1 MKCIKRNFKLIKLKQ
16 KILIT
21 GSTGFI
27 GSSVID
33 LLLKKKDIYIY
44 DILRN
49 KNKKK
54 KKIKELK
61 KNKNYFPIF
70 YKEFNELDKKLKKLK
85 IDTVVNCATYYTSQN
100 SIKNIENLVKTN
112 IIFCSIIL
120 EILKNKITKFIN
132 FGSMM
137 EYSKGN
143 YFSPKNF
150 YAITKYFFQKIEKF
164 YKSKY
169 KNIKFY
175 DLKLYE
181 TYGDKDLRNK
191 FIPTLIKNYKKNKQI
206 KIVSK
211 NLKMNFV
218 YIESLMEIIDM
229 IIFNKIKEG
238 EYCVKNNKFIKIQQ
252 LIDSLN
258 IKLRK
263 KIKIKY
269 LSSQINFII
278 NNNLKKFPYWNDKQ
292 NLENFLLKK
301 LQNRL

>member
-1 MKCIKRNFKLIKLKQ
+1 MRQ

-27 GSSVID
+27 GTNVINF
-33 LLLKKKDIYIY
+33 LLKKNIYIY

-49 KNKKK
+49 KNKKN

-61 KNKNYFPIF
+61 KYKNYLPIF
-70 YKEFNELDKKLKKLK
+70 YKTFNELEKKLKKKK
-85 IDTVVNCATYYTSQN
+85 IDIVINCATYYTGQN
-100 SIKNIENLVKTN
+100 SIKNIENLIKTN
-112 IIFCSIIL
+112 VIFCSIIL

-137 EYSKGN
+137 EYSRGN
-143 YFSPKNF
+143 YFSPRNF
-150 YAITKYFFQKIEKF
+150 YAITKYFFQKIEEF
-164 YKSKY
+164 YKLKY

-181 TYGDKDLRNK
+181 TYGDRDSRNK
-191 FIPTLIKNYKKNKQI
+191 LIPTIIKNYKKNKKI
-206 KIVSK
+206 KIASK

-218 YIESLMEIIDM
+218 HIESLMKIINM

-238 EYCVKNNKFIKIQQ
+238 EYCVKNNRFIEIRK
-252 LIDSLN
+252 LINSLN
-258 IKLRK
+258 IKLTK

-269 LSSQINFII
+269 LSTKVDFIV
-278 NNNLKKFPYWNDKQ
+278 NNKLKKFPYWDDEQ

-301 LQNRL
+301 MQNRL

>member
-1 MKCIKRNFKLIKLKQ
+1 MRQ

-27 GSSVID
+27 GTNVINF
-33 LLLKKKDIYIY
+33 LLKKNIYIY

-49 KNKKK
+49 KNKKN

-61 KNKNYFPIF
+61 KYKNYLPIF
-70 YKEFNELDKKLKKLK
+70 YKTFNELEKKLKKIK
-85 IDTVVNCATYYTSQN
+85 IDIVINCATYYTGQN
-100 SIKNIENLVKTN
+100 SIKNIENLIKTN
-112 IIFCSIIL
+112 VIFCSIIL

-137 EYSKGN
+137 EYSRGN
-143 YFSPKNF
+143 YFSPRNF
-150 YAITKYFFQKIEKF
+150 YAITKYFFQKIEEF
-164 YKSKY
+164 YKLKY

-181 TYGDKDLRNK
+181 TYGDRDSRNK
-191 FIPTLIKNYKKNKQI
+191 LIPTIIKNYKKNKKI
-206 KIVSK
+206 KITSK

-218 YIESLMEIIDM
+218 HIESLMKIINM

-238 EYCVKNNKFIKIQQ
+238 EYCVKNNRFIEICK
-252 LIDSLN
+252 LINSLN
-258 IKLRK
+258 IKLTK

-269 LSSQINFII
+269 LSTKVDFIV
-278 NNNLKKFPYWNDKQ
+278 NNKLKKFPYWDDEQ

-301 LQNRL
+301 MQNRL

>member
-1 MKCIKRNFKLIKLKQ
+1 LKQ

-27 GSSVID
+27 GTNVIN
-33 LLLKKKDIYIY
+33 LLLKKNIYIY

-49 KNKKK
+49 KNKKN
-54 KKIKELK
+54 KKIKVLK
-61 KNKNYFPIF
+61 KNKNYLPIF
-70 YKEFNELDKKLKKLK
+70 YKTFNELEEKLKKIK
-85 IDTVVNCATYYTSQN
+85 IDTVINCAAHYTGQN
-100 SIKNIENLVKTN
+100 NTQNIENLIKTN
-112 IIFCSIIL
+112 VIFCSIIL
-120 EILKNKITKFIN
+120 EILKKKITKFIN

-143 YFSPKNF
+143 HFSPKNF
-150 YAITKYFFQKIEKF
+150 YAITKHFFKKIEEF
-164 YKSKY
+164 YKLKY

-181 TYGDKDLRNK
+181 IYGDKDTRNK
-191 FIPTLIKNYKKNKQI
+191 LIPTIIKNYKKNKEI

-218 YIESLMEIIDM
+218 YIKSLMKIINM

-238 EYCVKNNKFIKIQQ
+238 EYCVKNNRFVEIRK
-252 LIDSLN
+252 LISSLN
-258 IKLRK
+258 IKLTK

-269 LSSQINFII
+269 LSTKVDFIV
-278 NNNLKKFPYWNDKQ
+278 NNKLKKFPYWDDKK